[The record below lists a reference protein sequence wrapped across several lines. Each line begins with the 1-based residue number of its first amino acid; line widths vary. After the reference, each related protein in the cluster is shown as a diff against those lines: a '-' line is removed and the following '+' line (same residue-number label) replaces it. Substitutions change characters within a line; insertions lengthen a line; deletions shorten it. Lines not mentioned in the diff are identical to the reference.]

1 MNLEFTYK
9 DIYDVFGASQ
19 GTLTDLVNNKQKGN
33 GKFLNF
39 LCNNRDRAR
48 AIIVESEK
56 FRPKVEG
63 RLKEYVDKERALLT
77 QLPAED
83 IKDDAEKVKAFQ
95 EEQDKLLEAL
105 QLEYTTELQEWEK
118 ESQKFDDKLNEKVQF
133 TPAMLK
139 EENLPSEIDP
149 RAMEIFYKFVTTK

>member
-19 GTLTDLVNNKQKGN
+19 GVLTDLINNKQKGN

-39 LCNNRDRAR
+39 LFNNRDRAR

-63 RLKEYVDKERALLT
+63 KLKEYVDKERALLT

-83 IKDDAEKVKAFQ
+83 IKEDEEKVKAFQ
-95 EEQDKLLEAL
+95 EEQDKLLSDL
-105 QLEYTTELQEWEK
+105 QLEYKPELEAWEK
-118 ESQKFDDKLNEKVQF
+118 ESQKFDDKLNETVKF
-133 TPAMLK
+133 NPAMIK

-149 RAMEIFYKFVTTK
+149 QAMAIFYKFVITK